1 MPWLPTLHQHR
12 IIAVLRPQT
21 LAQGLAMAQ
30 AVAAG
35 GIHLL
40 EVTWNSPAA
49 ADLVRQLQVELPHC
63 TIGVGTVLTV
73 ADLDAAIAAGA
84 QYCFTP
90 HTTLPLIQHGVAA
103 GIPMIPG
110 ALTPSEVVAA
120 WQAGASSV
128 KVFPVSALGG
138 AAYLASL
145 RGPLGHV
152 PLIPTG
158 GVTVENSADFL
169 AAGAIAVGLA
179 SDLFQPS
186 LIAQENWTGL
196 TQRAQQLVQAVA
208 AFTVAPATPLLP
220 SATPS
225 QKKSG

>member
-1 MPWLPTLHQHR
+1 MPWLPTLHHHR
-12 IIAVLRPQT
+12 AIAVLRPPT
-21 LAQGLAMAQ
+21 LTQGLAMAR

-49 ADLVRQLQVELPHC
+49 PDLVRQLQVELPHC
-63 TIGVGTVLTV
+63 AIGVGTVLTV
-73 ADLDAAIAAGA
+73 AELEVAIAAGA

-90 HTTLPLIQHGVAA
+90 HTHLALIERGVAA

-138 AAYLASL
+138 ATYLASL
-145 RGPLGHV
+145 RGPLGQV

-158 GVTVENSADFL
+158 GVTVENSVDFL
-169 AAGAIAVGLA
+169 VAGAVAVGLA
-179 SDLFQPS
+179 SDLFQPA
-186 LIAQENWTGL
+186 LIAQENWDGL
-196 TQRAQQLVQAVA
+196 TRRAQQLVQAVA
-208 AFTVAPATPLLP
+208 AFTVEPTPPMPANTAPRLRNF
-220 SATPS
+220 
-225 QKKSG
+225 G

>member
-1 MPWLPTLHQHR
+1 MPWLSTLHQHR
-12 IIAVLRPQT
+12 AIAVLRPQT
-21 LAQGLAMAQ
+21 LTQGLAMAQ

-49 ADLVRQLQVELPHC
+49 PDLVRQLQVELPDC

-90 HTTLPLIQHGVAA
+90 HTNLSLIQRGVAA

-138 AAYLASL
+138 AAYLTSL
-145 RGPLGHV
+145 QGPLGHV

-158 GVTVENSADFL
+158 GVTVENSANFL

-186 LIAQENWTGL
+186 LIAQENWAGL

-208 AFTVAPATPLLP
+208 AFVEMPHAHCAQSNP
-220 SATPS
+220 SPR
-225 QKKSG
+225 KSS